1 MEESIFD
8 ETLPWGTLPYFIQE
22 RIYWSAMVHA
32 RNEMGW
38 KALHE
43 QLFPLQYDKLKCWD
57 CGTKLWIMEP
67 SVDLVQIVFPINGDF
82 SGTNDFRCH
91 QCQLAGR
98 RRLYR
103 VPYSHQGMFPR
114 TDLPFYKVHV
124 FGYLVDNIY
133 RPRTYGYI
141 THRLLTGYHISHAI
155 ITAKVL
161 TRYYDEDNAYTR
173 RYHIFRPIFLWN
185 ELRAS
190 FA

>member
-1 MEESIFD
+1 MVTFRVRMTFDVMNVNWLADDDSIV
-8 ETLPWGTLPYFIQE
+8 Y
-22 RIYWSAMVHA
+22 H
-32 RNEMGW
+32 
-38 KALHE
+38 
-43 QLFPLQYDKLKCWD
+43 
-57 CGTKLWIMEP
+57 
-67 SVDLVQIVFPINGDF
+67 
-82 SGTNDFRCH
+82 
-91 QCQLAGR
+91 
-98 RRLYR
+98 
-103 VPYSHQGMFPR
+103 VPCSHQGMFPR
-114 TDLPFYKVHV
+114 TDLPRYKVRV

-161 TRYYDEDNAYTR
+161 TRYYDEDNDYTR